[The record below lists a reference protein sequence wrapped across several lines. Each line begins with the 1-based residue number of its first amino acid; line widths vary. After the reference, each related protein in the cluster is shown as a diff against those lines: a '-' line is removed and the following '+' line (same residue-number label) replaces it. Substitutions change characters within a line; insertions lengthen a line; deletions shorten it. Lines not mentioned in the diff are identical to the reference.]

1 MIPFYSDKEDKD
13 FRDVAGAMAS
23 AFNTLR
29 FEPDKGLDT
38 ALQTIKQQRSA
49 RRAKN
54 KTVEYLRSLGQP
66 EATRL
71 ANMVETGQLTGQQAY
86 SQIFALEQEKRA
98 ADRAAANA
106 ARSFENQVKLLEMR
120 QGYSTDAANLANT
133 RAIELA
139 ELTNELAMKRD
150 AAKPVKAGTFEK
162 KVAGYIASGMPEDM
176 AIGFASGSLEV
187 RTNPINGRTMVY
199 DKRSQAEY
207 VPTQVG
213 GDAPAVSS
221 DGQERQAVANLFE
234 GVEVQ
239 AGLGARGL
247 INKAANVITDA
258 VAGVSASKDAQAAE
272 SALKVLGLETLALA
286 DVSFA
291 GKPTNFLRERVE
303 DTLVIRPNEL
313 TTGRANALSKA
324 EKTITLLENTLMAAT
339 REAENKD
346 GEVGSVQAARAA
358 LPQINSLLDNYRN
371 LRDILRGASSPSPSP
386 SSGTFTVS
394 DDAAAIIRRNLPK
407 QSMLPSPN

>member
-1 MIPFYSDKEDKD
+1 MIPFYSDKADKD

-66 EATRL
+66 ESTRL
-71 ANMVETGQLTGQQAY
+71 ADMVETGQLTGQQAY

-98 ADRAAANA
+98 ADRATANA

-162 KVAGYIASGMPEDM
+162 KVLGYMASGMPEDM
-176 AIGFASGSLEV
+176 AIGFASGALDV

-199 DKRSQAEY
+199 DKRAQAEY

-213 GDAPAVSS
+213 GDAPAAADDKTPSS
-221 DGQERQAVANLFE
+221 VTPKNPYEQIDMK
-234 GVEVQ
+234 

-247 INKAANVITDA
+247 VNRFGNVISDAFFGVAVADDANKADA
-258 VAGVSASKDAQAAE
+258 
-272 SALKVLGLETLALA
+272 ALNTLGLETLALA

-303 DTLVIRPNEL
+303 QALVIKPNDVF
-313 TTGRANALSKA
+313 TGSARALSKA
-324 EKTITLLENTLMAAT
+324 EATITLLENTLVAAT
-339 REAENKD
+339 AEANNET
-346 GEVGSVQAARAA
+346 GAVESVKAAQSAI
-358 LPQINSLLDNYRN
+358 PQINALLENYRN
-371 LRDILRGASSPSPSP
+371 LRDILGGKSSP
-386 SSGTFTVS
+386 SSGKFTVS
-394 DDAAAIIRRNLPK
+394 DDAAALIKRNLPQ

>member
-66 EATRL
+66 ESTRL
-71 ANMVETGQLTGQQAY
+71 ADMVETGQLTGQQAY

-120 QGYSTDAANLANT
+120 QGYSTEAADLANT

-150 AAKPVKAGTFEK
+150 AGKPVKAGTFEK
-162 KVAGYIASGMPEDM
+162 KVLGYMASGMPEDM
-176 AIGFASGSLEV
+176 AIGFASGRLTTEQNSTTGQTFVFDNKTGQPYVSPQTNAQQPSTDGGSDLGAGAFDHLED
-187 RTNPINGRTMVY
+187 IN
-199 DKRSQAEY
+199 A
-207 VPTQVG
+207 
-213 GDAPAVSS
+213 A
-221 DGQERQAVANLFE
+221 L
-234 GVEVQ
+234 
-239 AGLGARGL
+239 GLGGW
-247 INKAANVITDA
+247 AANIGNIITDA
-258 VAGVSASKDAQAAE
+258 VNMGQLSPAAS
-272 SALKVLGLETLALA
+272 
-286 DVSFA
+286 
-291 GKPTNFLRERVE
+291 
-303 DTLVIRPNEL
+303 
-313 TTGRANALSKA
+313 
-324 EKTITLLENTLMAAT
+324 
-339 REAENKD
+339 
-346 GEVGSVQAARAA
+346 
-358 LPQINSLLDNYRN
+358 
-371 LRDILRGASSPSPSP
+371 
-386 SSGTFTVS
+386 
-394 DDAAAIIRRNLPK
+394 DAAAAMKSLQTRTALMAGVDIEGKPSNFTRQEIKENLTISPNQISTGPEGAYDTAVTMRDLLSETLKVARRNAADNSPVSVEQRRIAADSITGIELLLRDYDSLVK
-407 QSMLPSPN
+407 ALERGGAGGSVPSALSAEDRGLVDKYINK